1 MMTLFHSVNLWSFGF
16 SISFDCL
23 FPFKRLTRTRFCF
36 SIDLQNPL
44 LDISKEDFN
53 TTLSISTYS
62 LLSLTKAMQPLLSP
76 SSSITALSFLGS
88 TRYFQNYGIMSIAKA
103 ALESTA
109 LQLAGDLG
117 SSGIRVNVI
126 RAAPVNT
133 LAARGIPRFL
143 VEFDRSCECRK

>member
-1 MMTLFHSVNLWSFGF
+1 
-16 SISFDCL
+16 
-23 FPFKRLTRTRFCF
+23 
-36 SIDLQNPL
+36 
-44 LDISKEDFN
+44 
-53 TTLSISTYS
+53 
-62 LLSLTKAMQPLLSP
+62 MQPLFSP

-88 TRYFQNYGIMSIAKA
+88 ARYFQNYGIMSIAKA

-126 RAAPVNT
+126 RSAPVNT